1 MRAIDIMWLNKYLD
15 TPDKRPTWCWVANS
29 LIKGDAYLHS
39 TPRVESARLNWAL
52 QTWRT
57 RQGKHSKLPDCI
69 KRMLK
74 AAKKYN
80 ARVQS
85 RNTDT
90 HLKGNMIIWH
100 HTYGAKNNYNM
111 NKLASKCLKNN
122 HKIKTVREMNDYVK
136 KCRQGTIEK
145 CRKHNCLN
153 MAEKLLRT
161 LGDRW
166 NPIRCTPYKV
176 NLNHTPT
183 RKEANNKIGNGPILY
198 NQM

>member
-1 MRAIDIMWLNKYLD
+1 
-15 TPDKRPTWCWVANS
+15 
-29 LIKGDAYLHS
+29 
-39 TPRVESARLNWAL
+39 
-52 QTWRT
+52 
-57 RQGKHSKLPDCI
+57 
-69 KRMLK
+69 
-74 AAKKYN
+74 
-80 ARVQS
+80 
-85 RNTDT
+85 
-90 HLKGNMIIWH
+90 
-100 HTYGAKNNYNM
+100 
-111 NKLASKCLKNN
+111 
-122 HKIKTVREMNDYVK
+122 MNDYVK

-183 RKEANNKIGNGPILY
+183 RKEANNKIGNGPTLY